1 MPAYLVRPES
11 ELHLRREAS
20 FESLSSARYFARTW
34 AFKSRVPI
42 LVVDGQSGRAV
53 ERYSSAALAP
63 GLRRREADLGA

>member
-1 MPAYLVRPES
+1 MPAYVVRS
-11 ELHLRREAS
+11 EPLHLRREAS

-53 ERYSSAALAP
+53 ERYSSAAAL
-63 GLRRREADLGA
+63 GRRDADLGA